1 MLYKSTK
8 AIESQNRNEF
18 FAHNAF
24 KLLHQW
30 NVVPGLNSDGKFEY
44 SIFQRWYKKV
54 LELCEQSG
62 HLEIAQLHIGNILFY
77 TPADE
82 GDLWINKDIASLIND
97 ENNDV
102 LRRGYHQEAINS
114 RGVSIVDF
122 SGEKDLERAN
132 GYSQKAEELEKHGF
146 LNFAQILQELAKDSE
161 EDAKRNIKEG
171 KELHKEREL

>member
-1 MLYKSTK
+1 M
-8 AIESQNRNEF
+8 
-18 FAHNAF
+18 
-24 KLLHQW
+24 
-30 NVVPGLNSDGKFEY
+30 
-44 SIFQRWYKKV
+44 
-54 LELCEQSG
+54 
-62 HLEIAQLHIGNILFY
+62 EIAQLRIGNILFY

-146 LNFAQILQELAKDSE
+146 LNFAQTLQELAKDSE